1 MNMPVYKDKN
11 GTWRAVYRYKDWKGE
26 HKQTQRRGFILKKDA
41 QAWEREQL
49 QKIQGELDGNLYS

>member
-26 HKQTQRRGFILKKDA
+26 QKQTQRRGFVLKKDA

-49 QKIQGELDGNLYS
+49 QKICI